1 MNPLLNPF
9 IAFPVL
15 KNFLLDPRRIY
26 RLNPTQIQKFRDNE
40 FRKIVKYAYTVPLYH
55 DKYKKAG
62 LHPSEIRG
70 LKDIHKLPFIT
81 KEDLVKNFPDRII
94 PKNYNKKRGF
104 VICTGGTTGKP
115 VSVYTDFITMGKSG
129 GVQIRELEF
138 FKLHWRKSRFV
149 HIGNFNQYRIDKIAK
164 ENFSKHLESFI
175 SSKNRLDMDVSTSLP
190 EMINLLDKFRPE
202 IIMAYP
208 AVFQHLAFFK
218 RKGEGKNIKP
228 KILWTGG
235 AILDNYTKRYVED
248 AFNCP
253 LLNIYP
259 SVEAGADIA
268 FECLEGTWHINYDFF
283 ELEAIDDNEKVVA
296 PEERGRVV
304 ITRLWG
310 NGTPIIRY
318 VGMEDWVRL
327 SGVEKC
333 NCGLN
338 TPTIIGGVEGRMR
351 ANIVLPNGKVFPPG
365 AFCFIEPVLH
375 ELNTFKVL
383 QYQIIQKSLN
393 EIEILV
399 VIDED
404 LRNVGPSVDVIFEK
418 IEKKYK
424 DKVGPDVKIEV
435 KEVNEIKHTKNASK
449 PPPIVISNV
458 SPEEGYEALQA
469 KN

>member
-1 MNPLLNPF
+1 M
-9 IAFPVL
+9 
-15 KNFLLDPRRIY
+15 
-26 RLNPTQIQKFRDNE
+26 
-40 FRKIVKYAYTVPLYH
+40 PLYH
-55 DKYKKAG
+55 NKYKKAG
-62 LHPSEIRG
+62 LRPSEIRG
-70 LKDIHKLPFIT
+70 LRDINKLPFIT

-94 PKNYNKKRGF
+94 PTNYNKKKGF

-115 VSVYTDFITMGKSG
+115 VSLYTDFITMGKSG
-129 GVQIRELEF
+129 SVQIRELEF
-138 FKLHWRKSRFV
+138 FNLHWKKSRFV
-149 HIGNFNQYRIDKIAK
+149 HIGNFNQYRIDKIAQ
-164 ENFSKHLESFI
+164 ENFSKHIEFLNTG
-175 SSKNRLDMDVSTSLP
+175 KNRLNLDVSTPLP
-190 EMINLLDKFRPE
+190 KMIDRLDKFRPE

-218 RKGEGKNIKP
+218 RKGRGNNIKP

-235 AILDNYTKRYVED
+235 AILDDYTKRYVED

-268 FECLEGTWHINYDFF
+268 FECLEGSWHINHDFF
-283 ELEAIDDNEKVVA
+283 ELEAIDDDGQVVS
-296 PEERGRVV
+296 PGERGRVV
-304 ITRLWG
+304 LSRLWG
-310 NGTPIIRY
+310 KGTPIIRY

-327 SGVEKC
+327 SGEEKC

-383 QYQIIQKSLN
+383 QYQIVQKSLN
-393 EIEILV
+393 EIQILV

-404 LRNVGPSVDVIFEK
+404 LRSIGPSVEVIFEK
-418 IEKKYK
+418 IEKKYR
-424 DKVGPDVKIEV
+424 DKVGPDVSIAVTEV
-435 KEVNEIKHTKNASK
+435 KEIKHHTDASK
-449 PPPIVISNV
+449 PPPIVISNI
-458 SPEEGYEALQA
+458 SPEEGYNALQA